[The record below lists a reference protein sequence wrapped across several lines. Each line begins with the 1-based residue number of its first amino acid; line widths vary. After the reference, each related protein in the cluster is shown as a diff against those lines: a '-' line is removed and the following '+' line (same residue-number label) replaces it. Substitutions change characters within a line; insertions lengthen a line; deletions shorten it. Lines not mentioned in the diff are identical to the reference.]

1 MLMVMILLF
10 TDLAVLLQRFTTPV
24 LKLMQPTSPGLSKM
38 FDKFSR
44 GMGGSLGGVS
54 CKRSVVFC
62 VSHPFAKMKIEKEYQ
77 VLFLGGGGKS
87 QTKTPKNTKPTPK
100 QTSR

>member
-77 VLFLGGGGKS
+77 ALFLGGEKN

>member
-77 VLFLGGGGKS
+77 ALFLGGGKKTNKNPKEHKAN
-87 QTKTPKNTKPTPK
+87 TKTN
-100 QTSR
+100 Q